1 MNKRYMVSLLA
12 VIVLFLLAYVGVS
25 AVPATKWLFGV
36 IIPYAAV
43 FIFIVFFIRRIQ
55 ILESLLFCLLMQKIS
70 GTFKDSVKER
80 RQKYGSTQKS
90 VYFSLSNLHHFLSF
104 SLGHVLYLLI

>member
-43 FIFIVFFIRRIQ
+43 FIFIVFFIRRILAWARVPVPFKIPTTGGQQNITCTGHHPGTDQ
-55 ILESLLFCLLMQKIS
+55 I
-70 GTFKDSVKER
+70 TR
-80 RQKYGSTQKS
+80 RRRRSRLPGAGQP
-90 VYFSLSNLHHFLSF
+90 VRRR
-104 SLGHVLYLLI
+104 